1 MISAM
6 EVKFCVASLVNA
18 TGYKS
23 TKSLE
28 FLRNLV
34 GRIKPSCVLELGTA
48 FGASAA
54 YMAATIGDGKVIS
67 IDNYSGMYAKD
78 VANVQTIMDRLG
90 FADKV
95 TLIKGDSRKSGEVL
109 KQAGIVVSPEIVF
122 MDADHSYNGLVAEY
136 SGFVAM
142 LPKKHIVIVDDALAD
157 AKDEVKFVSE
167 LMCKYAFCVT
177 IKNLHN
183 GISLLCTDSEYLI
196 KIADSIKDVIT
207 HGRS

>member
-1 MISAM
+1 M
-6 EVKFCVASLVNA
+6 EAKFCVASLVNA

-34 GRIKPSCVLELGTA
+34 GRVKPTRVLELGTA

-54 YMAATIGDGKVIS
+54 YMASAIEGGLVIS
-67 IDNYSGMYAKD
+67 VDNYSGMYAKD
-78 VANVQTIMDRLG
+78 VASIQTIMDRLG

-95 TLIKGDSRKSGEVL
+95 MLLKGDSRKSGDVL
-109 KQAGIVVSPEIVF
+109 KQAGIVASPEIVF
-122 MDADHSYNGLVAEY
+122 MDADHSYNGLLAEY
-136 SGFVAM
+136 NGFVAM

-157 AKDEVKFVSE
+157 AQDEIKFVSE

-177 IKNLHN
+177 IKNFHN

-196 KIADSIKDVIT
+196 KIADSIKDVST
-207 HGRS
+207 HG